1 MILVPI
7 KYISMNNN
15 TSVKAAWLGA
25 FFFLT
30 TFNIKYTFNL
40 YFVNFFFVYYYRNV
54 FFLKEGIMS
63 DNGKKGTKQ
72 GKRIS
77 AQLLIVLVPMVIAAI
92 AIVTIFIA
100 IQARGVIEQQATN
113 GLAQEAR
120 ANAAEIGGKIESI
133 KVYFD
138 GICNAIENTN
148 YTSDQEIISDYQF
161 TMSQFAETGTG
172 FYIGLSN
179 KDYIDIS
186 GWVPDAGYD
195 PTSRPWYINGS
206 SQSTMNMN
214 PPSVDM
220 STGEMVA
227 AISRK
232 ITLKDGRTGVMSA
245 DVFLND
251 ISATASAYKPLGT
264 GSSMMLSGTTMVASP
279 SEDQIGK
286 DVSEYPNDGFIQEVA
301 KIVSA
306 GGTSEVKTI
315 HGTDG
320 ADYYVAFNN
329 VEGTN
334 WYLVSFTK
342 VSDVLASL
350 YKFIVISVIIAL
362 IMIVVMAVI
371 MAVIIGRMVT
381 KPVSSLTD
389 NITRIA
395 KGDFT
400 VDIKKG
406 GENENE
412 IGVMNNNM
420 FDYVNQMRETLAE
433 LKNVTNKLADEAGN
447 SKNASS
453 DLNEQADE
461 QSKAMQQIQGAMDDM
476 ADAVTELA
484 NQATTLAQEVSNLT
498 DKSHQTQDTMDSLV
512 TKAKEGQRDMEAV
525 QTGMTSIS
533 SSMEDMNRVVGD
545 VGESANKINSIIEM
559 ISSIAEQTN
568 LLSLN
573 ASIEAARAGEA
584 GKGFAVVA
592 TEIGQLANNSAES
605 TTQIAEIIKDIT
617 SQIQDLSDKS
627 KTNMEEINSNMEAV
641 TTAGS
646 TFEEIFRSLDEASDI
661 VGDMIAKVGNVDEI
675 ATSMAAIS
683 EEQSASTQEVSAT
696 ATTLATSAEQ
706 VAANSK
712 GVDSSAAAV
721 SDSSDAIEGLINQ
734 FKI

>member
-1 MILVPI
+1 
-7 KYISMNNN
+7 
-15 TSVKAAWLGA
+15 
-25 FFFLT
+25 
-30 TFNIKYTFNL
+30 
-40 YFVNFFFVYYYRNV
+40 
-54 FFLKEGIMS
+54 MS
-63 DNGKKGTKQ
+63 DNSKKAKRQ
-72 GKRIS
+72 GKSIS
-77 AQLLIVLVPMVIAAI
+77 AQLLLVMLPMVMAAI
-92 AIVTIFIA
+92 AIVTVFIA
-100 IQARGVIEQQATN
+100 IQAKGVIEQQATN

-120 ANAAEIGGKIESI
+120 ANAAEISGTIESI

-138 GICNAIENTN
+138 GIADSVQNNTFEN
-148 YTSDQEIISDYQF
+148 DQELIDAYQYTQSQF
-161 TMSQFAETGTG
+161 TETYTG

-195 PTSRPWYINGS
+195 PTAREWYTYGS
-206 SQSTMNMN
+206 ANSTMTLN
-214 PPSVDM
+214 PPSVDL

-232 ITLKDGRTGVMSA
+232 ITLKDGRSGVISS

-251 ISATASAYKPLGT
+251 VSSETSAFKPLGT
-264 GSSMMLSGTTMVASP
+264 GSTMMFSGTTMIASP
-279 SEDQIGK
+279 AEDQIGK
-286 DVSEYPNDGFIQEVA
+286 DVSEYPNDSFIQEVA
-301 KIVSA
+301 QIVSA
-306 GGTSEVKTI
+306 GGTSEIKTI

-329 VEGTN
+329 VTGTT

-350 YKFIVISVIIAL
+350 YRFITITVIIAL
-362 IMIVVMAVI
+362 IMIIAMGVVMY
-371 MAVIIGRMVT
+371 IIINKMIT

-395 KGDFT
+395 NGDFT
-400 VDIKKG
+400 VDIQKG

-420 FDYVNQMRETLAE
+420 FNYVNQMRDTLSE
-433 LKNVTNKLADEAGN
+433 LKNVTNKLASEATN

-512 TKAKEGQRDMEAV
+512 TKAKEGQRDMKAV
-525 QTGMTSIS
+525 QTGMTNIS

-559 ISSIAEQTN
+559 ITSIAEQTN

>member
-1 MILVPI
+1 
-7 KYISMNNN
+7 
-15 TSVKAAWLGA
+15 
-25 FFFLT
+25 
-30 TFNIKYTFNL
+30 
-40 YFVNFFFVYYYRNV
+40 
-54 FFLKEGIMS
+54 MS
-63 DNGKKGTKQ
+63 DNSKKSAKQ
-72 GKRIS
+72 GKKIS
-77 AQLLIVLVPMVIAAI
+77 VQLLVVLVPMLIAAI
-92 AIVTIFIA
+92 AIVAIFIA
-100 IQARGVIEQQATN
+100 VQAKNVIETQATN

-120 ANAAEIGGKIESI
+120 ANAAEISGKVESI
-133 KVYFD
+133 KVFYD
-138 GICNAIENTN
+138 GICDAIQNTA
-148 YTSDQEIISDYQF
+148 YESDQELINAYQF
-161 TMSQFAETGTG
+161 TQSQFAETGTG

-195 PTSRPWYINGS
+195 PTSRPWYISGS
-206 SQSTMNMN
+206 SNSTMTLN
-214 PPSVDM
+214 PPSVDL

-232 ITLKDGRTGVMSA
+232 ITMKDGRTGVMSS
-245 DVFLND
+245 DVFLDD
-251 ISATASAYKPLGT
+251 ISKTASAYKPLGT
-264 GSSMMLSGTTMVASP
+264 GSSMMFSGTMMVASP
-279 SEDQIGK
+279 AEDQIGK
-286 DVSEYPNDGFIQEVA
+286 DVSEYPNDAFIQQVA
-301 KIVSA
+301 QIVSS
-306 GGTSEVKTI
+306 GGTSEIKII

-320 ADYYVAFNN
+320 KDYYVAFNN
-329 VEGTN
+329 VEGTD

-342 VSDVLASL
+342 VSDVMSSL
-350 YKFIVISVIIAL
+350 YKFLNISILMAL
-362 IMIVVMAVI
+362 IMIIAMAVI
-371 MAVIIGRMVT
+371 MAMIISKMVT

-395 KGDFT
+395 QGDFT
-400 VDIKKG
+400 VEIQKG
-406 GENENE
+406 GDNENE

-433 LKNVTNKLADEAGN
+433 LQNVTHKLADEAGN
-447 SKNASS
+447 SKSASS
-453 DLNEQADE
+453 DLNEQAGE

-498 DKSHQTQDTMDSLV
+498 DKSHQTQDTMSSLV

-525 QTGMTSIS
+525 QTGMTNIS
-533 SSMEDMNRVVGD
+533 SSMEEMNRVVGD

-559 ISSIAEQTN
+559 ITSIAEQTN

-627 KTNMEEINSNMEAV
+627 KTNMEEISNNMDAV

-646 TFEEIFRSLDEASDI
+646 TFEEIFKSLDEASDI
-661 VGDMIAKVGNVDEI
+661 VGEMISKVGTVDEI

-706 VAANSK
+706 VAENSK
-712 GVDSSAAAV
+712 GVDNSAAAV
-721 SDSSDAIEGLINQ
+721 SDSSDAIEELISK

>member
-1 MILVPI
+1 MRRKAAFFLGFYLII
-7 KYISMNNN
+7 KIDLIYISLIIALYTISM
-15 TSVKAAWLGA
+15 
-25 FFFLT
+25 
-30 TFNIKYTFNL
+30 TFSD
-40 YFVNFFFVYYYRNV
+40 
-54 FFLKEGIMS
+54 KEADMS
-63 DNGKKGTKQ
+63 DNSKKSVKK

-77 AQLLIVLVPMVIAAI
+77 AQLLIVLVPMIIAAI

-100 IQARGVIEQQATN
+100 IQAKNVIEQQATN
-113 GLAQEAR
+113 GLSQEAR
-120 ANAAEIGGKIESI
+120 ANAAEISGKVESI
-133 KVYFD
+133 KVFYD
-138 GICNAIENTN
+138 GICDAIQNTA
-148 YTSDQEIISDYQF
+148 YESDQELINAYQF
-161 TMSQFAETGTG
+161 TQSQFAETGTG

-195 PTSRPWYINGS
+195 PTSRPWYISGS
-206 SQSTMNMN
+206 SNSTMTLN
-214 PPSVDM
+214 PPSVDLN
-220 STGEMVA
+220 TGEMVA
-227 AISRK
+227 TISRK
-232 ITLKDGRTGVMSA
+232 ITLKDGRTGVMSS

-251 ISATASAYKPLGT
+251 ISKTASAYKPLGT
-264 GSSMMLSGTTMVASP
+264 GSSMMFSGSMMVASP
-279 SEDQIGK
+279 AEDQIGK
-286 DVSEYPNDGFIQEVA
+286 DVSEYPNDSFIQEVA
-301 KIVSA
+301 QIVSS
-306 GGTSEVKTI
+306 GGTSEIKNI

-320 ADYYVAFNN
+320 KDYYVAFNN
-329 VEGTN
+329 VEGTD

-342 VSDVLASL
+342 VSDVMSSL
-350 YKFIVISVIIAL
+350 YKFLNISILMALVMIIAMAIVIA
-362 IMIVVMAVI
+362 M
-371 MAVIIGRMVT
+371 IIGKMVT
-381 KPVSSLTD
+381 KPVSNLTD

-395 KGDFT
+395 NGDFT
-400 VDIKKG
+400 VEIQKG
-406 GENENE
+406 GDNENE

-433 LKNVTNKLADEAGN
+433 LQNVTHKLADEAGN
-447 SKNASS
+447 SKSASS
-453 DLNEQADE
+453 DLNEQAGE

-498 DKSHQTQDTMDSLV
+498 DKSHQTQDTMSSLV

-525 QTGMTSIS
+525 QTGMTNIS
-533 SSMEDMNRVVGD
+533 SSMEEMNRVVGD

-559 ISSIAEQTN
+559 ITSIAEQTN

-627 KTNMEEINSNMEAV
+627 KTNMEEISNNMDAV

-646 TFEEIFRSLDEASDI
+646 TFEEIFKSLDEASDI
-661 VGDMIAKVGNVDEI
+661 VGEMISKVGTVDEI

-706 VAANSK
+706 VAENSK
-712 GVDSSAAAV
+712 GVDTSAAAV
-721 SDSSDAIEGLINQ
+721 SDSSDAIEELISK

>member
-1 MILVPI
+1 
-7 KYISMNNN
+7 
-15 TSVKAAWLGA
+15 
-25 FFFLT
+25 
-30 TFNIKYTFNL
+30 
-40 YFVNFFFVYYYRNV
+40 
-54 FFLKEGIMS
+54 MS
-63 DNGKKGTKQ
+63 ENSKKGSKK
-72 GKRIS
+72 GKSIS
-77 AQLLIVLVPMVIAAI
+77 AQLLLVLVPMIIAAI

-100 IQARGVIEQQATN
+100 IQAKGVIEKQATN

-120 ANAAEIGGKIESI
+120 ANAAEISGKIKSI
-133 KVYFD
+133 KVYYD
-138 GICNAIENTN
+138 GLCDAVQNTA
-148 YTSDQEIISDYQF
+148 YASDQEFINAFKFSQ
-161 TMSQFAETGTG
+161 SQFAETGTG

-186 GWVPDAGYD
+186 GWVPDEGYD

-206 SQSTMNMN
+206 GFDTMTLN
-214 PPSVDM
+214 PPSLDL

-232 ITLKDGRTGVMSA
+232 ITMNDGRTGVMAS
-245 DVFLND
+245 DVFLDD
-251 ISATASAYKPLGT
+251 ISKTASAYKPLGT
-264 GSSMMLSGTTMVASP
+264 GASMMFSGTTIVASP
-279 SEDQIGK
+279 TEEQIGK
-286 DVSEYPNDGFIQEVA
+286 DISEYSSDSFIQEVVQ
-301 KIVSA
+301 IISA
-306 GGTSEVKTI
+306 GGSSEVQKI
-315 HGTDG
+315 HGTNG
-320 ADYYVAFNN
+320 ANYYVAFNN
-329 VEGTN
+329 VEGTD

-350 YKFIVISVIIAL
+350 YRFINISIIIAL
-362 IMIVVMAVI
+362 IMIIAMAVVMAG
-371 MAVIIGRMVT
+371 IIGRMVS
-381 KPVSSLTD
+381 KPVSSLTE

-395 KGDFT
+395 SGDFT
-400 VDIKKG
+400 VEISEG
-406 GENENE
+406 GKNENE

-420 FDYVNQMRETLAE
+420 FNYVNQMRDTLAE
-433 LKNVTNKLADEAGN
+433 LKNVTNRLADEADN
-447 SKNASS
+447 SKSASS
-453 DLNEQADE
+453 DLNAQADE

-498 DKSHQTQDTMDSLV
+498 DRSHQTQDTMESLV

-592 TEIGQLANNSAES
+592 SEIGQLANNSAES

-617 SQIQDLSDKS
+617 TQIKDLSDKS
-627 KTNMEEINSNMEAV
+627 KTNMEEINANMEAV

-646 TFEEIFRSLDEASDI
+646 TFEEIFKSLDEASNI
-661 VGDMIAKVGNVDEI
+661 VGEMISKVGTVDEI

-706 VAANSK
+706 VAVNSR

-721 SDSSDAIEGLINQ
+721 SDSSGAIEELISK